1 MSKKFSPL
9 RYPNARI
16 DTDSDYLELRVVEYK
31 APGFERGEGDSLSLT
46 ESTEA
51 LQENIEG
58 VCL

>member
-9 RYPNARI
+9 RYPNSRI
-16 DTDSDYLELRVVEYK
+16 DTDSDYLEIRVVEYQP
-31 APGFERGEGDSLSLT
+31 PGFDTSGESALIGT
-46 ESTEA
+46 STEA